1 MRKHLLLTLA
11 LLFSLSTLYAQR
23 EATFAMGRVLSQKDS
38 MKVRE
43 VYFNGLHEKLMEN
56 YEQARV
62 SFNKVLEIDP
72 ANDAAM
78 YELANISFGE
88 GKDSEAERLIRNAVT
103 SNPHNEWYWSFLA
116 EIYKKTN
123 NIPELLL
130 VLEELIDLRPDKEA
144 NYYDRANALMMLR
157 KTDQAVIA
165 YDEIETKFGSSEH
178 LSAAR
183 QRILMQQGRP
193 ELVENELQKQIADE
207 PDDVRNYIYLSEVYV
222 KSGDRLK
229 AIETLNKAKSLDP
242 GNAMIR
248 LALADNYKALNQ
260 PENTFIELKAAFED
274 PELGIDEKVR
284 IVLSFFPR
292 FSDMKMRANANE
304 LASIMVRVHPG
315 EAKAAAIY
323 GDVLYQERK
332 FTEARDAYK
341 QALSLND
348 QIYQIWEQL
357 LRIEI
362 GQGDFKSAI
371 NDGEEAL
378 MIFPNQA
385 ELYLFTGI
393 AYARTNKQEKAVSY
407 LNNAADLEMD
417 DDEVRIQIYATLGDT
432 YNALKKYKESD
443 ESYEKALK
451 INPDNS
457 YVLNNYAYYLAL
469 RGENL
474 DKAEKMSRRSVQ
486 LDPNNA
492 SSEDTYAWI
501 LFRLKRYQDAKV
513 WIERALRNNENS
525 AIQVEHYGDILYQ
538 LGETGRAVEQWIKA
552 KDMGSG
558 SEKLNE
564 KINEKKYIE

>member
-274 PELGIDEKVR
+274 PELGIDEKVFR
-284 IVLSFFPR
+284 YE
-292 FSDMKMRANANE
+292 NACE
-304 LASIMVRVHPG
+304 C
-315 EAKAAAIY
+315 
-323 GDVLYQERK
+323 Q
-332 FTEARDAYK
+332 
-341 QALSLND
+341 
-348 QIYQIWEQL
+348 
-357 LRIEI
+357 
-362 GQGDFKSAI
+362 
-371 NDGEEAL
+371 
-378 MIFPNQA
+378 
-385 ELYLFTGI
+385 
-393 AYARTNKQEKAVSY
+393 
-407 LNNAADLEMD
+407 
-417 DDEVRIQIYATLGDT
+417 
-432 YNALKKYKESD
+432 
-443 ESYEKALK
+443 
-451 INPDNS
+451 
-457 YVLNNYAYYLAL
+457 
-469 RGENL
+469 
-474 DKAEKMSRRSVQ
+474 
-486 LDPNNA
+486 
-492 SSEDTYAWI
+492 
-501 LFRLKRYQDAKV
+501 
-513 WIERALRNNENS
+513 
-525 AIQVEHYGDILYQ
+525 
-538 LGETGRAVEQWIKA
+538 
-552 KDMGSG
+552 
-558 SEKLNE
+558 
-564 KINEKKYIE
+564 